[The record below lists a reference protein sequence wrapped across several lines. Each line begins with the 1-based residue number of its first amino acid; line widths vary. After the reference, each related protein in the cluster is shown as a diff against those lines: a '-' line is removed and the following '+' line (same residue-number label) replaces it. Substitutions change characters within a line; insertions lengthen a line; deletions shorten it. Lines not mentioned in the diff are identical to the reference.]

1 MTVFTGFRLRLA
13 ATGLLLVAVAGVQ
26 LAGVSASYASTV
38 TNPKYATVTHGR
50 FTSMIVLDGGNVT
63 VRPAPAGTTTVQGL
77 GAMTAKIWASSQLSG
92 FARQTLG
99 YGYVTIKGTP
109 TGETP
114 VTHVLGWV
122 GFANGNSSGA
132 CTKDKAK
139 NFRSNGEAAVFIADA
154 AGSAAVAYVPKD
166 CGFPQRAGYTV
177 PNEIVSVP
185 WVQVGTATGHGLVT
199 FHTTSAQCGAVE
211 GSTRANGPGKLT
223 VLLYTET
230 PDWTTPACTPAV
242 LTLGMPLAK
251 TAAKAN
257 ALRLLHGTTGPVRQV
272 VAPS

>member
-1 MTVFTGFRLRLA
+1 
-13 ATGLLLVAVAGVQ
+13 
-26 LAGVSASYASTV
+26 
-38 TNPKYATVTHGR
+38 
-50 FTSMIVLDGGNVT
+50 
-63 VRPAPAGTTTVQGL
+63 
-77 GAMTAKIWASSQLSG
+77 LSG

-114 VTHVLGWV
+114 VAHVLGWV

-139 NFRSNGEAAVFIADA
+139 KFTSNGEAAVFIGDA

-166 CGFPQRAGYTV
+166 CGFPDRAGYTV

-185 WVQVGTATGHGLVT
+185 WVQVGTADAHGFVT
-199 FHTTSAQCGAVE
+199 FHTTGAQCGAVE
-211 GSTRANGPGKLT
+211 GSTRLHGPGKLT
-223 VLLYTET
+223 VLLYAEA
-230 PDWTTPACTPAV
+230 PDWTATACSASV
-242 LTLGMPLAK
+242 LALGMPVAK